1 MEIAPVMGEYP
12 FLSRLLKRRN
22 DPVNLFSLSS
32 LLHPPLFS
40 HSLLYFSLPHMFV
53 LQTRGLLGQRKPNR
67 IISISVLS
75 HSTDIFVTTAKL
87 GYNPQIVWC
96 FFFFFLHLIKVELL
110 AFVQNEGERVFSFSL
125 TVFVLECCTICICFL
140 RQGRFQR
147 AVLVCH
153 HECWQTEF

>member
-32 LLHPPLFS
+32 LLHPPLFF

-87 GYNPQIVWC
+87 GYNPQIV
-96 FFFFFLHLIKVELL
+96 FFFFLHLINVELL

-125 TVFVLECCTICICFL
+125 TVLSQNVAQSVSVFSVREGFRGLS
-140 RQGRFQR
+140 
-147 AVLVCH
+147 
-153 HECWQTEF
+153 